1 MCFVYIVV
9 ENGNPY
15 PIAYKSFECA
25 SAVVKEKYKERIEE
39 ERIEL
44 GGYGMCSEIDVP
56 ENVLTNKTYLY
67 IEKEIHIYIHKLP
80 IL

>member
-1 MCFVYIVV
+1 MCFVYIIV
-9 ENGNPY
+9 ENGKPY
-15 PIAYKSFECA
+15 PIAYKTFECA
-25 SAVVKEKYKERIEE
+25 SQAVKEKYKERIEE

-56 ENVLTNKTYLY
+56 ENLLTNKTYLY